1 MSADPTA
8 EHIDAVARAITV
20 TTRDGNGR
28 RVVSKDLSLTVA
40 RLQIRTL
47 LTSTDPAVHAAL
59 AASLPAEVT
68 AASMPDAETRAAL
81 VDRGTLTEEWR
92 VWFTGSDA
100 PTAPVDEATSRR
112 FTGDHRERRRVTPW
126 EVAE

>member
-8 EHIDAVARAITV
+8 EHIDAVARILALAEGV
-20 TTRDGNGR
+20 TPGTDVWHSNATRR
-28 RVVSKDLSLTVA
+28 
-40 RLQIRTL
+40 I

-59 AASLPAEVT
+59 AASLPAEVK
-68 AASMPDAETRAAL
+68 AASLTDAEMLAAL

-126 EVAE
+126 EVAP